1 MSAPPR
7 IAVAGNPNVGKTSLF
22 NILTRSRYKVGN
34 YPGVTVET
42 REGKLRHPAASEE
55 LELLDLPGTYSLTPL
70 AEDEAVAFR
79 TLTGAAQTRSPDAVI
94 LVLDATNLARN
105 LYLALQVFELGLPC
119 IVALNM
125 VDLAGD
131 AGVGVDAS
139 ALAAALGV
147 PVIPTV
153 ARTGEGLDR
162 LVAELAPL
170 VAETRRP
177 TKLSPPRSESGA
189 DGPLA
194 RCLAAIVGDETDEVR
209 GRWLLAAAAADRLEL
224 SEASA
229 AETHRLAAL
238 EPETLA
244 AAVRELVALR
254 YAAVDEL
261 LASLPST
268 PGEVGR
274 ETETAPAMLRSAKID
289 AVLTHR
295 IFGPAV
301 FLLVMALVFQS
312 IFSWAEPLMGLI
324 EAGIGVLS
332 EGARA
337 LLGEG
342 MFTDLVTEGVIA
354 GVGNVVVFVPQIA
367 LLFLFIGLLEDSG
380 YMARAAFI
388 VDRVM
393 ARVGLNGKAFV
404 PLLSGY
410 ACAIPAIMSTR
421 TIASF
426 KDRVVAI
433 LMIPFMSCSARLPVY
448 TLLIG
453 AMFVA
458 NQRVLGPF
466 TQGGLILLSMYLL
479 STLSALAFG
488 AVLKRTVLPGP
499 TPPLVLE
506 LPPYRL
512 PRLRDTLRQ
521 VWDRTADFLRDAGT
535 IILTVTIVLWGLL
548 SFPQV
553 DEAELDPGE
562 TAIEHSIAGR
572 LGKGLEPALE
582 PMGQDWRVGVGL
594 IGSFA
599 AREVLVSTLGLV
611 YDIEGADEDDTPLR
625 EAIATAKDPDGGP
638 RYSRASALALM
649 VFFVYAAQCM
659 STLAVV
665 KRETRSWKWPLFMVV
680 AMTGIAYVA
689 AVIVFQVGRA
699 LGLA

>member
-1 MSAPPR
+1 MSALPR
-7 IAVAGNPNVGKTSLF
+7 IALAGNPNVGKTSLF
-22 NILTRSRYKVGN
+22 NLLTKSRYKVGN

-42 REGKLRHPAASEE
+42 REGRLRHGSGEPTID
-55 LELLDLPGTYSLTPL
+55 LLDLPGTYSLTPL

-79 TLTGAAQTRSPDAVI
+79 ALTGTAGQAKPDAVV

-119 IVALNM
+119 VIALNM
-125 VDLAGD
+125 VDLAKE
-131 AGVGVDAS
+131 AGVAVDPE
-139 ALAAALGV
+139 ALAQALGV
-147 PVIPTV
+147 PVFPTV
-153 ARTGEGLDR
+153 ARTGEGIDA
-162 LVAELAPL
+162 LVAALAPL
-170 VAETRRP
+170 VAERP
-177 TKLSPPRSESGA
+177 APPKLT
-189 DGPLA
+189 PLDDA
-194 RCLAAIVGDETDEVR
+194 RGELGKCLATLAVDGTSEAR
-209 GRWLLAAAAADRLEL
+209 ARWLVAAAAAETLEISDASESERQRVSRLD
-224 SEASA
+224 
-229 AETHRLAAL
+229 AETLDTAI
-238 EPETLA
+238 
-244 AAVRELVALR
+244 RELVGLR
-254 YAAVDEL
+254 YACVDQIL
-261 LASLPST
+261 SGLPSSERDAT
-268 PGEVGR
+268 DTSEL
-274 ETETAPAMLRSAKID
+274 APAMVRSAKID

-295 IFGPAV
+295 VAGPAV
-301 FLLVMALVFQS
+301 FLLVMAFVFQS
-312 IFSWAEPLMGLI
+312 IFSWADPLMGVI
-324 EAGIGVLS
+324 ETMMGWLT
-332 EGARA
+332 EGAQA

-354 GVGNVVVFVPQIA
+354 GVGNVVIFVPQIA

-426 KDRVVAI
+426 KDRVVTI

-458 NQRVLGPF
+458 NERVLGPF

-479 STLSALAFG
+479 STVSALAFG
-488 AVLKRTVLPGP
+488 AVLKRTVLPSP

-521 VWDRTADFLRDAGT
+521 VWDRTLDFLRDAGT

-548 SFPQV
+548 TFPQV
-553 DEAELDPGE
+553 DEDSLAAGE
-562 TAIEHSIAGR
+562 TAIEYSVAGR
-572 LGKGLEPALE
+572 VGKAMEPALE
-582 PMGQDWRVGVGL
+582 PIGQDWRVGVGL

-625 EAIATAKDPDGGP
+625 EAIATATDEDGTP
-638 RYSRASALALM
+638 RYSKASALALM

-665 KRETRSWKWPLFMVV
+665 KRETRSWKWPLFMLV
-680 AMTGIAYVA
+680 AMTVIAYLA
-689 AVIVFQVGRA
+689 ALVVFQVGQ
-699 LGLA
+699 LWLA